1 MPDSDSVERADI
13 ELGKKLAAEKD
24 HPVVRALV
32 KVGDLGDQEPLYA
45 YAACVIAAGLLTWN
59 SRRARLGVSMLLA
72 VATADLGKRLLKGS
86 VTRTRPHVLLD
97 EGRYEADSGGSDSKP
112 EQSFPSGHV
121 ACTVAEVRAVSRHTP
136 GAAPWSAIAVAIIG
150 VARVAKG
157 DHWPLDVA
165 AGLVLGLV
173 SEAVSSGALRCLGV
187 PQSREAEGRT
197 SA

>member
-1 MPDSDSVERADI
+1 MPDSDSVEEADL
-13 ELGKKLAAEKD
+13 ELGQKLASEKD
-24 HPVVRALV
+24 DPLVHALV
-32 KVGDLGDQEPLYA
+32 KVGNLGDQEPLYG
-45 YAACVIAAGLLTWN
+45 YAACVIGAGLLTWN

-72 VATADLGKRLLKGS
+72 VASADLGKRFLKNK

-97 EGRYEADSGGSDSKP
+97 EGRYKTEAGGSEAKP

-121 ACTVAEVRAVSRHTP
+121 ACTVAEARAISRHTP
-136 GAAPWSAIAVAIIG
+136 GAAPWSATGVAIIAL
-150 VARVAKG
+150 ARVAKG

-173 SEAVSSGALRCLGV
+173 AEAVSSGVLRLLGV
-187 PQSREAEGRT
+187 APARERQRR